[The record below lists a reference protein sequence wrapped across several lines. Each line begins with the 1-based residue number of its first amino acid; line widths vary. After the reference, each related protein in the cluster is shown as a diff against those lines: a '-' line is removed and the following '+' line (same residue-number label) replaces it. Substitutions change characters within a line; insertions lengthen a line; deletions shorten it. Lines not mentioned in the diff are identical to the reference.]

1 MVIKMKSGMSK
12 REFIKR
18 CLLLVAGL
26 FLSGI
31 GVAITKHGELGVSPI
46 SSVANV
52 VSCKYT
58 MISIGTWL
66 IIWNCILVAGQVV
79 VLRSKFKLYQLLQIP
94 LSFLYGYFTDFGVWV
109 ADFIPVHSYPVQL
122 LMVFLGIAILGL
134 GIALSVIA
142 NVILNAGESLIK
154 AIADTIHKEFGNVKV
169 VFDSSCVAFAIVMS
183 LLFFDFQL
191 VGIREGTIIAAF
203 MTGVSVKFFQKNLQ
217 DPLNRFCRK

>member
-1 MVIKMKSGMSK
+1 
-12 REFIKR
+12 
-18 CLLLVAGL
+18 
-26 FLSGI
+26 
-31 GVAITKHGELGVSPI
+31 
-46 SSVANV
+46 
-52 VSCKYT
+52 